1 MAVLLQNI
9 FFSASGGFHGLR
21 PERKE
26 VMIRMETRTWKRS
39 GLGWPTAILLALIV
53 LLLVLA
59 GSGVGFGQTTTQYLP
74 GMFAGGYTA
83 GSHRFNDRFVISN
96 IGNSIQSVTLRF
108 FNDNGTPRALALAES
123 RNTLPPEQAV
133 WTIAVAGNSQKT
145 LFVVSDLPAIIIFW
159 TKLELSTGD
168 GSLRVQGRYELL
180 DSNQLIR
187 SFAPFYAEDAVLG
200 REFTYPGL
208 VLGRTGA
215 IAQRVFAPL
224 VANPGTVTVNCD
236 SRILRPGPTAG
247 SWEQISTATSF
258 SIIPNGQFFGIFDAA
273 EPIDNGKMEIV
284 CSGNVVTA
292 GVPFLN
298 EFFSVERPQKGV
310 NHPNIVPFGMIESPR
325 EGSVVQ
331 TSNVA
336 TSGWVA
342 DDDVVDVKVS
352 LNNGPLAPMTMNG
365 TREDVLAA
373 FPQAK
378 VANGVR
384 HTFLGLGSGIYNER
398 WVLTDLMGVVTT
410 LTRNFRVSIPGITP
424 LTGTYLGDVDLANS
438 LPSGKI
444 LGGRFRLEVTQQGS
458 SLFAA
463 RLDIYELRLVC
474 ENGEGLTSFNIIP
487 ITGGGVEITNSS
499 FTYTQGSSVPGCIM
513 SASGVVVSQNTID
526 LRYQSTAAC
535 LNNQSALQSVKP
547 CPSIDLQ
554 ARLVR

>member
-1 MAVLLQNI
+1 
-9 FFSASGGFHGLR
+9 
-21 PERKE
+21 
-26 VMIRMETRTWKRS
+26 MIRMETRTWKRS

-53 LLLVLA
+53 LLLILA

-74 GMFAGGYTA
+74 GMFAGGYTP
-83 GSHRFNDRFVISN
+83 GSHRFNDRFVLSN
-96 IGNSIQSVTLRF
+96 IGNSTQSVTLRF
-108 FNDNGTPRALALAES
+108 FNDNGTPRALSLAES
-123 RNTLPPEQAV
+123 RNTLPPEQSV
-133 WTIAVAGNSQKT
+133 WAISVAGNSQKT
-145 LFVVSDLPAIIIFW
+145 LFITSDLPAIIIFW
-159 TKLELSTGD
+159 TKFEPSIND

-180 DSNQLIR
+180 DSTGLVR
-187 SFAPFYAEDAVLG
+187 SFASFYAGDAVPG

-215 IAQRVFAPL
+215 IAQRVFAPM

-236 SRILRPGPTAG
+236 SRILRPGPVAG
-247 SWEQISTATSF
+247 SWEQIRADNF

-273 EPIDNGKMEIV
+273 EPIDNGKMEVI

-298 EFFSVERPQKGV
+298 EFFSVERPQVGI
-310 NHPNIVPFGMIESPR
+310 NHPNTVPFGMIESPR
-325 EGSVVQ
+325 EGAVVQ
-331 TSNVA
+331 TANVA

-342 DDDVVDVKVS
+342 DETAVDVKVS

-365 TREDVLAA
+365 TRDDVLVA

-384 HTFLGLGSGIYNER
+384 HTFLGLGSGTYNER
-398 WVLTDLMGVVTT
+398 WVLTDLMGAITT

-424 LTGTYLGDVDLANS
+424 LAGTYLGDVDLANS
-438 LPSGKI
+438 LPSGKV
-444 LGGRFRLEVTQQGS
+444 LGGKFRLEVTQQGAS
-458 SLFAA
+458 FFAA
-463 RLDIYELRLVC
+463 RLDTYELRLVC

-513 SASGVVVSQNTID
+513 STSGTVVSQNTID
-526 LRYQSTAAC
+526 LRYQSAAAC
-535 LNNQSALQSVKP
+535 LNNISTLQAVKP
-547 CPSIDLQ
+547 CPDIDLR
-554 ARLVR
+554 ARLTR